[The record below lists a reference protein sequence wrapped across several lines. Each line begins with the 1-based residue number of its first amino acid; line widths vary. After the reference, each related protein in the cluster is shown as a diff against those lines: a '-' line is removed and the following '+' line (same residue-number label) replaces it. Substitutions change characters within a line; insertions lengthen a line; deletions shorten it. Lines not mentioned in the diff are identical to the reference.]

1 MKRILLIIC
10 VLLLAPKVAFAR
22 SKTSCDYTL
31 LANLKK
37 LASNINVTYTYY
49 IKDNEAY
56 FDVTLTNLQENIYF
70 TDNFNRTYY
79 YNNTLGGVITIP
91 GYRSGKVTFTFY
103 SNDSECLNEKLS
115 VKYANLPYYNSFY
128 NYEECK
134 GIEEFS
140 LCQKWS
146 KSNYGYDEFRER
158 TNKYKQSKNNSEV
171 NNNEI
176 ISKNWFEKIVDLYLS
191 YYYIITPLFIL
202 AVLGIMYS
210 IKYIK
215 YRLNRF
221 NI

>member
-10 VLLLAPKVAFAR
+10 IFFLAPRLVIAR
-22 SKTSCDYTL
+22 SKTKCDYTL

-37 LASNINVTYTYY
+37 LSSNINVTYTYY

-70 TDNFNRTYY
+70 IDNYNRVYY
-79 YNNTLGGVITIP
+79 YNNTFDGVITIP

-115 VKYANLPYYNSFY
+115 VKYTNLPYYNIFY

-146 KSNYGYDEFRER
+146 KNNYGYEEFKEQ
-158 TNKYKQSKNNSEV
+158 TNAYKEKKNKKEID
-171 NNNEI
+171 NNEI
-176 ISKNWFEKIVDLYLS
+176 VSKKWFEKLVDLYLS
-191 YYYIITPLFIL
+191 YYYIITPLFII
-202 AVLGIMYS
+202 VVIGIMNL

-215 YRLNRF
+215 FKTNRF

>member
-10 VLLLAPKVAFAR
+10 IFFLTPKVVFAR

-56 FDVTLTNLQENIYF
+56 FDITLTNLQENIYF
-70 TDNFNRTYY
+70 TDNYNRTYY
-79 YNNTLGGVITIP
+79 YSNTLGGVITIP
-91 GYRSGKVTFTFY
+91 GYKSGKVTFTFY

-140 LCQKWS
+140 LCQKWTEN
-146 KSNYGYDEFRER
+146 NYGYDEFIQQ
-158 TNKYKQSKNNSEV
+158 TDIYKYNKNRNKID
-171 NNNEI
+171 NNEI
-176 ISKNWFEKIVDLYLS
+176 IEKKLFEKIVDLYLT